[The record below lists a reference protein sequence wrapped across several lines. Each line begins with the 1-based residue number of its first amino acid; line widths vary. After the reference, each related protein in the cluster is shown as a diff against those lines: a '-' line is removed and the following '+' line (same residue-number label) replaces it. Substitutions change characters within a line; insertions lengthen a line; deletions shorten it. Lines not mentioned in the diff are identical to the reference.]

1 MSPTRF
7 RRGCAAVL
15 LAVSPAL
22 LLGASPRAGL
32 QLLAHARA
40 RAAMDGRGFV
50 SPDDVARAAPAV
62 LTHRLIP
69 AERHVSPAR
78 THEAAAQALAR
89 VVSATAVPG
98 RR

>member
-1 MSPTRF
+1 MTLRRSRPAVPLVVPTTH
-7 RRGCAAVL
+7 GWWL
-15 LAVSPAL
+15 LALALALGVSWRL
-22 LLGASPRAGL
+22 TDLDLVRST
-32 QLLAHARA
+32 
-40 RAAMDGRGFV
+40 
-50 SPDDVARAAPAV
+50 AV

>member
-1 MSPTRF
+1 MITELRQQG
-7 RRGCAAVL
+7 RRAKAASRALALVSGADKDIALGIAAEL
-15 LAVSPAL
+15 LVER
-22 LLGASPRAGL
+22 GEDI
-32 QLLAHARA
+32 LAANA
-40 RAAMDGRGFV
+40 
-50 SPDDVARAAPAV
+50 DDVARAAPAV

>member
-1 MSPTRF
+1 MLF
-7 RRGCAAVL
+7 R
-15 LAVSPAL
+15 
-22 LLGASPRAGL
+22 
-32 QLLAHARA
+32 
-40 RAAMDGRGFV
+40 